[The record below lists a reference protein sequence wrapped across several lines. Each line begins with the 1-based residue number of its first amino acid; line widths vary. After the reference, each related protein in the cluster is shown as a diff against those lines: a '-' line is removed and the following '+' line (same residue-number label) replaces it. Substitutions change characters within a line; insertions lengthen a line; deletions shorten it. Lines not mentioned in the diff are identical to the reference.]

1 MLVASTVLVSM
12 IVTAIVR
19 MLVTVM
25 MMVPVLVRMLV
36 AAIVRVIVMM
46 MVGVAA
52 IVRVLVL
59 MMVVA
64 IVRRLVLVVM
74 VIGGSIDGH
83 PQRHGADADQDQ
95 QRGAAEHHED
105 VHPLDQQQ
113 RQQVLIPE
121 HHRHDAER
129 PDDADGA
136 ELLEVVCLGVVPV
149 AVVVAVSHRSRPP
162 LSGQRARGPIARP
175 RNFPT
180 QSA

>member
-36 AAIVRVIVMM
+36 AAIVRVIVLM

-105 VHPLDQQQ
+105 VHPIDQEQ
-113 RQQVLIPE
+113 RQQALIPE
-121 HHRHDAER
+121 QHGHGAESADD
-129 PDDADGA
+129 PDRA
-136 ELLEVVCLGVVPV
+136 ELLEIVSLRIVRMTVIV
-149 AVVVAVSHRSRPP
+149 AMCHQSLPQGP
-162 LSGQRARGPIARP
+162 KGQRADICAP
-175 RNFPT
+175 
-180 QSA
+180 